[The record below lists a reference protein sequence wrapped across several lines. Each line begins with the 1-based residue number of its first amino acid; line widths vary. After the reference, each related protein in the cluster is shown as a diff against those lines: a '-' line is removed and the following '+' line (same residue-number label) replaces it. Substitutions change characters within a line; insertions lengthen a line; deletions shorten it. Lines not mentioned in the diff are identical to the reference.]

1 MKKLIFTTAILAG
14 LSLATYAQNS
24 PKKTKSEGTKTTKST
39 PTITPTSCGE
49 KGHVCTAECK
59 KAEAKSSGTAAMK
72 EHSCTSACTENTHMY
87 ACGEKGHTCTSECKK
102 MK

>member
-14 LSLATYAQNS
+14 LSLGTYAQTS

-39 PTITPTSCGE
+39 ATYSHTSCGE
-49 KGHVCTAECK
+49 KGHICTAACK
-59 KAEAKSSGTAAMK
+59 KAEAKSTGTATMK
-72 EHSCTSACTENTHMY
+72 EHSCTSTCTASTHMY